1 MAYHAYWRADEV
13 DLDEER
19 QLDPPREC
27 PRGAGVA
34 GAGTGLHPEAGEP
47 NAPVGAA
54 ANGGLAAGSPP
65 RQAPDGAGCES
76 EGEGEEAAAAPSTPP
91 TPPSFPESK
100 RSELQLHADNVKK
113 QMATHSAG
121 VKTYKGY
128 WSKYDKYHEKRFGT
142 GAPRC
147 AYTGVIWLTR
157 ELALEFTSHM
167 ASSGATIHQVTLSP
181 SSSHRIPHPSQFP
194 TNHPL
199 PTTHYPLPTAYYT
212 HYHPDVLNSHGPQLP
227 ASHPPRYAESWH
239 A

>member
-76 EGEGEEAAAAPSTPP
+76 EGEGGEAAAAPS
-91 TPPSFPESK
+91 
-100 RSELQLHADNVKK
+100 
-113 QMATHSAG
+113 
-121 VKTYKGY
+121 
-128 WSKYDKYHEKRFGT
+128 
-142 GAPRC
+142 
-147 AYTGVIWLTR
+147 
-157 ELALEFTSHM
+157 
-167 ASSGATIHQVTLSP
+167 
-181 SSSHRIPHPSQFP
+181 
-194 TNHPL
+194 
-199 PTTHYPLPTAYYT
+199 
-212 HYHPDVLNSHGPQLP
+212 
-227 ASHPPRYAESWH
+227 
-239 A
+239 